1 MVRRLLTLLMLAGVL
16 VAIPSS
22 ALAGP
27 GDPDYNKP
35 TEGECR
41 NYGYQALG
49 EPSESSAPVGCGQK
63 HTAKVFKVFMLP
75 TEYDWATVTDAQL
88 QAVVAGKCRPAY
100 QKWMGRK
107 DTVIALTAYSY
118 GWFTPSADEIAA
130 GARWLRCD
138 IVAYKSGALAPL
150 TRNKIPMIPK
160 PLTDS
165 VRKCLNGA
173 NYFTTI
179 CTARHQYRA
188 TGSFALAKGRYP
200 SATKFQRIAADRC
213 PRLVTTRAYLYQ
225 YPSKAQWKS
234 GYRVMVCYSKT
245 TR

>member
-1 MVRRLLTLLMLAGVL
+1 MVRRLLTLFMLAGAL

-41 NYGYQALG
+41 NYGYQKLS
-49 EPSESSAPVGCGQK
+49 ERSESSAPVGCRTK
-63 HTAKVFKVFMLP
+63 HTAKVFKVFRLP
-75 TEYDWATVTDAQL
+75 SDLEWDTVTDDQL
-88 QAVVAGKCRPAY
+88 LAAVRSKCDPAFK
-100 QKWMGRK
+100 KWMGRP
-107 DTVIALTAYSY
+107 DTTIALTAY
-118 GWFTPSADEIAA
+118 GWGFFIPNADEQAN

-138 IVAYKSGALAPL
+138 IIAYKSGALAPL
-150 TRNKIPMIPK
+150 TRNNIPMIPK

-173 NYFTTI
+173 KYFTTI
-179 CTARHQYRA
+179 CSAKHQYRA
-188 TGSFALAKGRYP
+188 TGSFELGKGRYP

-213 PRLVTTRAYLYQ
+213 PRLVTTRYYLYQ
-225 YPSKAQWKS
+225 YPSKTQWKS

-245 TR
+245 NR